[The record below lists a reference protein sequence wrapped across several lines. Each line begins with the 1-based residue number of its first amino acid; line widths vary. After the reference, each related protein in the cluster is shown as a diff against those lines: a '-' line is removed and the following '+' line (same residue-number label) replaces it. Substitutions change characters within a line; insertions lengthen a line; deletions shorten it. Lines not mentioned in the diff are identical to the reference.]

1 MSLSE
6 MLQTE
11 AQPSVITY
19 WLLKLML
26 LCDVSATSYQDYK
39 GKPHHPIKIAMMMVV
54 MMIMAIQMCG
64 GPSGEAGRL
73 I

>member
-1 MSLSE
+1 

-26 LCDVSATSYQDYK
+26 LCDVSATSYQDYYSLK
-39 GKPHHPIKIAMMMVV
+39 GKPHHPIKIA
-54 MMIMAIQMCG
+54 IMNDDG
-64 GPSGEAGRL
+64 GDDDNGNPNVWGAVW
-73 I
+73 